1 MAVTL
6 SVELTDLEYAA
17 LAHIA
22 VDPHDWFQDMVKLRC
37 KNTIHEIATNKIKE
51 MIADPVVSTIPA
63 SKEEIFS
70 QELAAG
76 NIKSA
81 AEMCEEETARMLET
95 IATAQDLTPDAPYIS
110 ENSLNI

>member
-37 KNTIHEIATNKIKE
+37 KNTISEIADNKIKE
-51 MIADPVVSTIPA
+51 MIADPNVTNIPA
-63 SKEEIFS
+63 DKNVIFEGLVNS
-70 QELAAG
+70 GTIKTAAQ
-76 NIKSA
+76 
-81 AEMCEEETARMLET
+81 MVEEETISGAPRGMEGMPTTAR
-95 IATAQDLTPDAPYIS
+95 DLMPQTP
-110 ENSLNI
+110 SLD